1 MAHILVVDDD
11 AALRRALQRMLE
23 AGGHEVVQAG
33 NGWEAMRVWRE
44 KGADLVFLD
53 IHMPVA
59 DGIEALIQFQALD
72 PRLPVIMMS
81 GGDQTGYLDL
91 LGDASLL
98 GARMTLRKPFTQ
110 REVLEAVARTL
121 DKPETDLRSGDA

>member
-11 AALRRALQRMLE
+11 APLRRALQRMLE
-23 AGGHEVVQAG
+23 AGGHEVLQAG
-33 NGWEAMRVWRE
+33 DGWEAIRVWRDQ
-44 KGADLVFLD
+44 GA
-53 IHMPVA
+53 
-59 DGIEALIQFQALD
+59 ALIQFQALD
-72 PRLPVIMMS
+72 PQLPVIMMS

-110 REVLEAVARTL
+110 REVLEAVARAL

>member
-11 AALRRALQRMLE
+11 AALRRALKRILE
-23 AGGHEVVQAG
+23 VGGHSVVQAG
-33 NGWEAMRVWRE
+33 DGWEAIRVWRE
-44 KGADLVFLD
+44 KGADLVLLD

-72 PRLPVIMMS
+72 PALPVIVMS

-110 REVLEAVARTL
+110 REVLEAVGRAL
-121 DKPETDLRSGDA
+121 DKPEGGLRSSDA

>member
-11 AALRRALQRMLE
+11 PAIRRALERILE
-23 AGGHEVVQAG
+23 AGGHVVVLASDG
-33 NGWEAMRVWRE
+33 GEAMRVWRE

-59 DGIEALIQFQALD
+59 DGIEALIQFKALD
-72 PRLPVIMMS
+72 PELPVIVMS

-98 GARMTLRKPFTQ
+98 GARMTMRKPFTQ
-110 REVLEAVARTL
+110 REVLEAVARAL
-121 DKPETDLRSGDA
+121 DKPETDLRSSDA

>member
-1 MAHILVVDDD
+1 MARILVVDDD
-11 AALRRALQRMLE
+11 PALRRALQRMLE
-23 AGGHEVVQAG
+23 AGGHEVLQAG

-44 KGADLVFLD
+44 QGADLVLLD
-53 IHMPVA
+53 IHMPVS

-72 PRLPVIMMS
+72 PQLPVIMMS

-98 GARMTLRKPFTQ
+98 GARMTMRKPFTQ
-110 REVLEAVARTL
+110 REVLEAVARAL
-121 DKPETDLRSGDA
+121 DKPENELRSGDA

>member
-11 AALRRALQRMLE
+11 AALRRALKRMLE
-23 AGGHEVVQAG
+23 AGGHEVLQAG
-33 NGWEAMRVWRE
+33 DGWEAMRVWRE
-44 KGADLVFLD
+44 NGADVVLLD

-72 PRLPVIMMS
+72 PQLPVIMMS

-91 LGDASLL
+91 LGDAALL
-98 GARMTLRKPFTQ
+98 GARMTLRKPFTR

-121 DKPETDLRSGDA
+121 DQPETDLSSGDA

>member
-11 AALRRALQRMLE
+11 APLRRALRRMLE
-23 AGGHEVVQAG
+23 AGGHEVLEAG
-33 NGWEAMRVWRE
+33 DGFEAVRVWRE

-59 DGIEALIQFQALD
+59 DGIEALIQFHALD
-72 PRLPVIMMS
+72 PKLPVIMMS

-98 GARMTLRKPFTQ
+98 GARTTLRKPFTR
-110 REVLEAVARTL
+110 REVLEAVARAL
-121 DKPETDLRSGDA
+121 NRPETDLRSGDA